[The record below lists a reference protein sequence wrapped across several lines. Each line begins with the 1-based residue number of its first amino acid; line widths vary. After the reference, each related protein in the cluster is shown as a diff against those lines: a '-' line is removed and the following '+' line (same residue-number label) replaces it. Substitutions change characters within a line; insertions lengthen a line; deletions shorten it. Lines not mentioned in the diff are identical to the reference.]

1 MVVSVICITFA
12 NEIKTHIGMK
22 LYIITEI
29 NIVDYEDAERTPQVF
44 VNEDEARNAFK
55 ERAEEL
61 YEEIKDKDDWDV
73 DKGERIY
80 CQYEDGYACRNSDT
94 LRLFE
99 VEI

>member
-29 NIVDYEDAERTPQVF
+29 NIVDYEDVERTPQVF

-55 ERAEEL
+55 ER
-61 YEEIKDKDDWDV
+61 
-73 DKGERIY
+73 
-80 CQYEDGYACRNSDT
+80 QRNYMRKSKTKTIGMLTRAREVIVSMRMDMLVGIAT
-94 LRLFE
+94 LSVFLK
-99 VEI
+99 

>member
-1 MVVSVICITFA
+1 
-12 NEIKTHIGMK
+12 MK
-22 LYIITEI
+22 LYILTEI
-29 NIVDYEDAERTPQVF
+29 NIVDYEDSERTPQVF
-44 VNEDEARNAFK
+44 INEDEAKNALK

-61 YEEIKDKDDWDV
+61 YEDIKDNSDWSV
-73 DKGERIY
+73 DKGKKSY